1 MKKIIALH
9 DYKGQ
14 YASKYYGK
22 IYRSG
27 MDRNLLGQQFEK
39 HGIQVEFLT
48 FCDPQLFVK
57 IKDYPVI
64 YTSQEDSDYKY
75 KDFIEDI
82 VLDLE
87 SNGAMTLPKYLYLRA
102 NNNKVFMEMLRRR
115 ILPEKY
121 QLQTHWYGT
130 LEEASYM
137 IPISV
142 LLNIPLINNQITSAS
157 KPHNVFVKMLNKINY
172 YFSDFILSNSYAG
185 IKSSNP
191 PKHKSGVIHNGFDNN
206 RFIGKES
213 HVRQELNISQDAI
226 IIVMISRFSPG
237 KDYKTLINAAN
248 ILLFKKTHVY
258 FFLVGDGPD
267 KERMERLITG
277 EHSDNIIF
285 LGQRKDV
292 EEILL
297 GSDIGVLLNDTDI
310 SKEGLSNSIMEYMAA
325 GLPVV
330 ATDAGGNP
338 ELIIDNESGFL
349 IENKDKEQLIDRL
362 GQLISSNELRKKM
375 GDKAQERI
383 KNKFSLSNFV
393 EKHEEIIKRFIK

>member
-1 MKKIIALH
+1 MRKKKILFFV
-9 DYKGQ
+9 GNL
-14 YASKYYGK
+14 SSGGK
-22 IYRSG
+22 ER
-27 MDRNLLGQQFEK
+27 RVLVLLQGL
-39 HGIQVEFLT
+39 IRL
-48 FCDPQLFVK
+48 D
-57 IKDYPVI
+57 
-64 YTSQEDSDYKY
+64 KY
-75 KDFIEDI
+75 KLHLVLIRNKIHYPEFKKLNIEYSYI
-82 VLDLE
+82 VEKKDKK
-87 SNGAMTLPKYLYLRA
+87 NP
-102 NNNKVFMEMLRRR
+102 FR
-115 ILPEKY
+115 ILIKLFSIVMKSRPG
-121 QLQTHWYGT
+121 LLSVWGN
-130 LEEASYM
+130 EEASYM